1 MNNEQQATVTDSLD
15 KQITRLSE
23 LTASIHETLTS
34 SAVPLPPS
42 AQHGLN
48 QLSSTLSAIGR
59 QVSQSSEE
67 KSSLLAL
74 ANISQVI
81 NSSLDPDEVLRIV
94 MDTIIRLTRAERG
107 FLMLRDLHGELV
119 TTIARNWEQESLD
132 PSEFEISRTIIN
144 RVANEG
150 QPVLT
155 TNASEDPRFGGQE
168 SIIAFNLR
176 SILCVPLKVKDVLTG
191 VIYAD
196 NRVRTGLFSEADRD
210 LLNAFANQAAVAIE
224 NARLF
229 ESVKRTLAEV
239 TELKNLMDNV
249 FSSIASGVI
258 TADFE
263 DKITLMNKAA
273 ESILGYQAINLVG
286 KPIHEMLQP
295 LSESIS
301 SHMLTVRRNDRAVI
315 GLEAAPELPSRGRID
330 LRFNLS
336 PLKDAAQDTQ
346 GVAIVLDDLTEQ
358 KKLEAQRRLFEKM
371 VSPKVIEQL
380 DPDELALGGK
390 RSEITTLFADIR
402 GFTTYS
408 EKLPP
413 EELVSVLN
421 KYLKAS
427 ADAVLEHEGTID
439 KFMGDAVMAWF
450 NAPIPQPDHTLRAVK
465 AAIGIRDGI
474 AALHRVLPPDA
485 QLSFG
490 VGIHF
495 GDAVLGLV
503 GTEQRID
510 YTAIG
515 DSVNTAKRIQENT
528 GPGQIY
534 ISEPAY
540 REVHE
545 HVRVRPVPELNAK
558 GKTEPLKVFEVV
570 ELIVKTNNTEFDV

>member
-1 MNNEQQATVTDSLD
+1 MNTEQEITATDALD
-15 KQITRLSE
+15 KQIVRMSE
-23 LTASIHETLTS
+23 LTRSIHETLNA

-42 AQHGLN
+42 VQHGLA
-48 QLSSTLSAIGR
+48 QLSSTLNTISR
-59 QVSQSSEE
+59 HVNQSSEE
-67 KSSLLAL
+67 RNSLLAL
-74 ANISQVI
+74 ANISQVV

-94 MDTIIRLTRAERG
+94 MDTIVRLTRAERG
-107 FLMLRDLHGELV
+107 FLMLRNEQGDLV

-132 PSEFEISRTIIN
+132 PSEFEISKTIIN
-144 RVANEG
+144 RVVTEG

-196 NRVRTGLFSEADRD
+196 NRVRTGLFTETERD

-229 ESVKRTLAEV
+229 ESVNRTLAEV

-258 TADFE
+258 TADVE

-273 ESILGYQAINLVG
+273 ESILGYRATNLVG
-286 KPIHEMLQP
+286 KPLHESLQP
-295 LSESIS
+295 LADSIS
-301 SHMLTVRRNDRAVI
+301 KHMSTVRKNDLAVI
-315 GLEAAPELPSRGRID
+315 GLEAAPELPERGKVD

-336 PLKDAAQDTQ
+336 PLKDAAQHTQ

-358 KKLEAQRRLFEKM
+358 KRLEAQRRLFEKM
-371 VSPKVIEQL
+371 VSPKVIDQL
-380 DPDELALGGK
+380 DPDQVALGGD

-413 EELVSVLN
+413 EQLVSILN
-421 KYLKAS
+421 EYLKVS
-427 ADAVLEHEGTID
+427 ADAVLAQEGTID

-450 NAPIPQPDHTLRAVK
+450 NAPIPQPDHTLRAIK
-465 AAIGIRDGI
+465 AALGIRDGI
-474 AALHRVLPPDA
+474 AGLHKVLPPDA
-485 QLSFG
+485 HLSFG
-490 VGIHF
+490 VGIHY

-503 GTEQRID
+503 GTENRID

-528 GPGQIY
+528 GPGQIF
-534 ISEPAY
+534 ISDTAF
-540 REVHE
+540 RMVHE
-545 HVRVRPVPELNAK
+545 KVLVNPVTEVNAK
-558 GKTEPLKVFEVV
+558 GKTIPLKVYEV
-570 ELIVKTNNTEFDV
+570 LGLR